1 MLSMILQGLR
11 HHLGRLVG
19 VWVTLVCATVLVGS
33 SLLLCLGAVRPVGDA
48 TRFATADAVVAGR
61 TQIRPDKGD
70 FSTWVRLPET
80 ATVPDSL
87 LRELSGRPDVARA
100 AGVRGVE
107 RAVVAGDRHAPAL
120 VTDWPSV
127 AFSGWHPAPGRGD
140 DTVALT
146 RPLADALGVVPG
158 QRVELV
164 GGGSST
170 TARVVQ
176 VLGDADSAAQAVVD
190 SALLTRL
197 GVGEKSWSAVAL
209 DLRDGLPPDDVATGD
224 LADVVQ
230 RSSSALTVHTG
241 PARAELEHRDLAA
254 GRGVL
259 LAIGGSFGGFAVL
272 VSVFM
277 VGVLMTLAVDARR
290 RELAVCRAL
299 GASPGMVVRMVAG
312 EGLVLGAAASLVG
325 LPLVPWVTRAMGA
338 FLTGLGVLPVG
349 AGPVTSGPWLF
360 LAAAVTLLLVAG
372 TAAAGCAWAVQGIA
386 LADPVEALRASRA
399 PERGPGRW
407 RLPAGG
413 LLLALG
419 TGAAMLPL
427 VLHTEAGAA
436 GSGSSALMMVI
447 GVAVLAPVVLP
458 RLVRVLL
465 APGNRLA
472 SVWLAG
478 QNLAQSPARLAGV
491 VAPLVMTVGFPLTMV
506 CNQAILAE
514 AGARQAV
521 AAVTAPAS
529 ITATVPGGI
538 GDETLASLRALPE
551 VSGVV
556 TVRQTMLRS
565 TLRVLD
571 EAEFVGLSTLGV
583 GGPVDRA
590 IDPDVQR
597 GKLSQ
602 LTGQAIALEDSQARV
617 LRLEPGD
624 QGEFVLGDG
633 ATVRLR
639 LAFTY
644 ARGLGLGQAIVPD
657 EVLQGHA
664 AVSSRALLLPA
675 EGVDDAH
682 LEAALAKVVEQR
694 PGLALTGAGQLAEQ
708 ARAESAGAAWVNLA
722 GLAVIVGFL
731 VIGVANAMALATRT
745 RTGELALL
753 RLVGVD
759 RRVIWHVLAWEVLVT
774 TLLAVGLGV
783 LVAAVP
789 LVSMAQG
796 FLDQPV
802 PVGPSWL
809 VPSLT
814 LGVLA
819 VVGVAVTLPAGWALR
834 RPVAQGAGVRD

>member
-1 MLSMILQGLR
+1 MLSMILQSLR

-33 SLLLCLGAVRPVGDA
+33 SLLLCLGALRPVGDA
-48 TRFATADAVVAGR
+48 TRFTTADAVVAGR

-80 ATVPDSL
+80 ASVPDSL
-87 LRELSGRPDVARA
+87 LRQLAERSEVASA
-100 AGVRGVE
+100 VGVRGVE
-107 RAVVAGDRHAPAL
+107 RAVVAGDRHAPVL

-127 AFSGWHPAPGRGD
+127 AFSGWHPTPGHGD

-158 QRVELV
+158 QQVALV
-164 GGGSST
+164 GGGSSIT
-170 TARVVQ
+170 VCVVQ
-176 VLGDADSAAQAVVD
+176 VLGDANSAAQAVV
-190 SALLTRL
+190 SADLLTRL
-197 GVGEKSWSAVAL
+197 GVGEKTWSAVAL
-209 DLRDGLPPDDVATGD
+209 DLHDGLPPEVVATGE
-224 LADVVQ
+224 LADVVH

-241 PARAELEHRDLAA
+241 PATAELERRELAA

-312 EGLVLGAAASLVG
+312 EGLLLGLTACLVG
-325 LPLVPWVTRAMGA
+325 LPVVPWAARAMGA

-349 AGPVTSGPWLF
+349 AGPVTAGPWL
-360 LAAAVTLLLVAG
+360 LVAAAATLLLVAG

-419 TGAAMLPL
+419 TAAAMLPL

-458 RLVRVLL
+458 RLVRALL

-478 QNLAQSPARLAGV
+478 QNLTQSPARLAGV
-491 VAPLVMTVGFPLTMV
+491 VAPLVMTVGFPLAMV
-506 CNQAILAE
+506 CNQAILVE

-529 ITATVPGGI
+529 ITATAPGGI
-538 GDETLASLRALPE
+538 GDESLTALRALPE
-551 VSGVV
+551 VSEAV

-565 TLRVLD
+565 TLRVFD

-617 LRLEPGD
+617 LGLEPGD

-644 ARGLGLGQAIVPD
+644 SRGLGLGQAIVPD
-657 EVLQGHA
+657 EALDGHA
-664 AVSSRALLLPA
+664 TAPSRVLLLPA
-675 EGVDDAH
+675 EGVEDAQ
-682 LEAALAKVVEQR
+682 LQTALASFVEQR
-694 PGLALTGAGQLAEQ
+694 PGLALAGAGQLAEQ

-722 GLAVIVGFL
+722 GLAVIVVFL
-731 VIGVANAMALATRT
+731 VIGVANAMVLATRT

-759 RRVIWHVLAWEVLVT
+759 RRVIWRVLGVEVLVT
-774 TLLAVGLGV
+774 TLLAVCLGV

-789 LVSMAQG
+789 LASMAVG
-796 FLDQPV
+796 FLGAPV
-802 PVGPSWL
+802 LVGPGWL
-809 VPSLT
+809 LPSLA
-814 LGVLA
+814 LVVLA
-819 VVGVAVTLPAGWALR
+819 VVGLAVMVPAGLALR
-834 RPVAQGAGVRD
+834 RPACEGAGVRD